1 MAVRAVRGATQVAA
15 DERGPIMEAVAELVV
30 EMLGANEV
38 DPADVIS
45 MILTSTPDLV
55 SVYPAT
61 AARLAGME
69 DVPLL
74 SATEVAVPGAMPRVV
89 RVMAHIESPRPRSE
103 IVHVYLRGTEGLR
116 AAASS
121 PQ

>member
-1 MAVRAVRGATQVAA
+1 
-15 DERGPIMEAVAELVV
+15 MEAVGELVTR
-30 EMLGANEV
+30 MLAVNEV

-45 MILTSTPDLV
+45 VILTSTPDLV

-61 AARLAGME
+61 AARLAGLE

-74 SATEVAVPGAMPRVV
+74 SAQEVAVPGAMPRVV
-89 RVMAHIESPRPRSE
+89 RVMAHIESSKPRAD
-103 IVHVYLRGTEGLR
+103 IAHVYLRGTEGLR
-116 AAASS
+116 AAATA

>member
-1 MAVRAVRGATQVAA
+1 MAVRAVRGATQVTA
-15 DERGPIMEAVAELVV
+15 DERGPIMEAVAELVTA
-30 EMLGANEV
+30 MLASNEV

-61 AARLAGME
+61 AARLAGLE

-74 SATEVAVPGAMPRVV
+74 SACEVAVPGSMPRVV
-89 RVMAHIESPRPRSE
+89 RVMAHVESAKTRAQ
-103 IVHVYLRGTEGLR
+103 IQHVYLRGTEGLR
-116 AAASS
+116 QAAS
-121 PQ
+121 QQ

>member
-1 MAVRAVRGATQVAA
+1 
-15 DERGPIMEAVAELVV
+15 MEAVGELVT
-30 EMLGANEV
+30 EMLAANDI

-74 SATEVAVPGAMPRVV
+74 SATEVAVPGTMPRVV
-89 RVMAHIESPRPRSE
+89 RVMAHVESQKPRAD

-116 AAASS
+116 AAATA

>member
-15 DERGPIMEAVAELVV
+15 DEREPMMEAVAELVKA
-30 EMLGANEV
+30 MLAANDT

-55 SVYPAT
+55 SAYPAT
-61 AARLAGME
+61 AARLAGLE

-89 RVMAHIESPRPRSE
+89 RVMAHIESSKPRAD
-103 IVHVYLRGTEGLR
+103 IAHVYLRGTEGLR
-116 AAASS
+116 AAATA

>member
-1 MAVRAVRGATQVAA
+1 MAVRAVRGATQAAA
-15 DERGPIMEAVAELVV
+15 DQREPIMEAVGELVT
-30 EMLGANEV
+30 EMLAANDI

-74 SATEVAVPGAMPRVV
+74 SATEVAVPGTMPRVV
-89 RVMAHIESPRPRSE
+89 RVMAHVESPRSRAD

-116 AAASS
+116 AAATA